1 MAKKVFIG
9 VGHGGSDPG
18 AVANGKKEK
27 DMTLKIAK
35 ACNDYLKACGVSTK
49 MSRTKDENDDVNEE
63 VRECNAFNPDLA
75 VDVHINAGGGDGFE
89 VYHTLSGGTGKTLA
103 KNIEAEVKK
112 AGQNSR
118 GVKTRKGSNGK
129 DYYAFIRNTKAP
141 AVICE
146 LGFIDNK
153 TDLKDFDEDS
163 ELKKFGEAYAK
174 GILKT
179 LGMSTSKPSSG
190 GSSNAGTTSG
200 TFLIKVANV
209 SKGDVL
215 NIREKPDPDAKK
227 TGSLEYNDPNK
238 YTIVETKKVGSQ
250 TWGRLK
256 SGIGWINLYYTKKV

>member
-1 MAKKVFIG
+1 MDKKVFIG

-63 VRECNAFNPDLA
+63 VRECNAFNPALA

-153 TDLKDFDEDS
+153 TDLKGFDQDS

-179 LGMSTSKPSSG
+179 LGMSTSKPSNGG
-190 GSSNAGTTSG
+190 GSNSTSNKATY
-200 TFLIKVANV
+200 LVKVTDPA
-209 SKGDVL
+209 L
-215 NIREKPDPDAKK
+215 NIREKADPDSRK
-227 TGSLEYNDPNK
+227 TGCITDK
-238 YTIVETKKVGSQ
+238 GTYTIVETKKAPDGG

-256 SGIGWINLYYTKKV
+256 SGAGWINLYYTKKV